1 MSSQSTFDSHNS
13 TETKTVECF
22 PALSLEIIPDLLS
35 FLSEPSPL
43 RSDSEKSGNIFLN
56 DLNADG
62 TSTNEISVRFF
73 PSEIV
78 LMDQQPPP
86 GQLIFNEL
94 AIHSPRTE
102 TLQSSEFFNIAVVC
116 DLPRC
121 RSTSSN
127 ASSQHQANFYE
138 PTRRLP
144 SSAPAPPPKRFFK
157 YWWRGIVRAVY
168 DAKRAEQI
176 ATVARSIAALNP

>member
-1 MSSQSTFDSHNS
+1 MSSQSTFDSQLNFTVNS
-13 TETKTVECF
+13 TETKTAECL

-56 DLNADG
+56 DLNAG
-62 TSTNEISVRFF
+62 TSTNEIS
-73 PSEIV
+73 E
-78 LMDQQPPP
+78 PPP
-86 GQLIFNEL
+86 EQLIFNEL

-102 TLQSSEFFNIAVVC
+102 TIQSSEFFNIAIVC

-127 ASSQHQANFYE
+127 ASSQQQANFYE

-144 SSAPAPPPKRFFK
+144 SIAPAPPPKRFFK